1 MQNRFVHVRTKFSV
15 TMELTPEEAQ
25 SLKNALSFLDENE
38 LFPKFMQELYE
49 EPVLELSGLE

>member
-1 MQNRFVHVRTKFSV
+1 
-15 TMELTPEEAQ
+15 MELTPEEAQ